1 MFYKVPWNFY
11 LVIFFIS
18 FTHTFILNINTVS
31 LGLST
36 THALLYFKP
45 KTICNVHLYINLA
58 TQNLNLLS
66 FVDLGNLVGSTV
78 YSQYG
83 QMLYSPSL
91 TVFRLET

>member
-1 MFYKVPWNFY
+1 MKILLSYILYIIYPHIY
-11 LVIFFIS
+11 
-18 FTHTFILNINTVS
+18 LNINTVS

-36 THALLYFKP
+36 THALFYFKP

-83 QMLYSPSL
+83 QMLYYPSL
-91 TVFRLET
+91 TAFRLET